1 MDNFD
6 KKIIEALRINARQSV
21 SAIAEQV
28 SLSRPAVSERIK
40 RMEQSGVIRGYQ
52 VVVSESTKQQVSV
65 YFEVKHSYE
74 RCCDVADIF
83 LKIPEVISCN
93 GISGDVDLIVFLRA
107 DSMQRIHEIR
117 ETLDANRKFIKIKT
131 HVVMSEWVMQR

>member
-6 KKIIEALRINARQSV
+6 KKIIEALRLNARQSV
-21 SAIAEQV
+21 SAIAQEV
-28 SLSRPAVSERIK
+28 NLSRPAVSERIK
-40 RMEQSGVIRGYQ
+40 RLEAAGVIRGYR

-65 YFEVKHSYE
+65 YFEVKHRYE
-74 RCCDVADIF
+74 RCRDVVDIF
-83 LKIPEVISCN
+83 VKIPEVISCN

-107 DSMQRIHEIR
+107 ESMQRIHEIR

-131 HVVMSEWVMQR
+131 HVVMSEWII